1 MCLLTYQKEPK
12 ILTEDLVVYK
22 ILERDFRA
30 YTFKHFVYKVK
41 KLYKTVITK
50 IEINS
55 YEDDFLFCDDLDQNY
70 YKPLIKDLNYKEGEI
85 VAIQEGF
92 HSAKSVERVKQ
103 ISVYSD
109 PFIVKCII
117 PAGSEYYEDE
127 TGLCVSNQIIIVE
140 KVD

>member
-70 YKPLIKDLNYKEGEI
+70 YEPLIKDLNYKEGEI
-85 VAIQEGF
+85 VAIQKGF

-103 ISVYSD
+103 ISFYSN
-109 PFIVKCII
+109 PFVVKCII

>member
-70 YKPLIKDLNYKEGEI
+70 YEPLIKDLNYKEGEM
-85 VAIQEGF
+85 VAIQKGF

-103 ISVYSD
+103 ISFYSN
-109 PFIVKCII
+109 PFVVKCII